1 MANKAKFTDKYIRD
15 LVPPPSTRVRVWDK
29 DRPYL
34 VLDVFPNGRKVFRAY
49 YRRLGKPAYCTIGT
63 YGVDSMTLKKA
74 VDAAIKIRA
83 KALDGICPIEER
95 REKDEEK
102 KAAHKAQDNQ
112 QELILRNFLEQV
124 YIPDAKRRGMK
135 TIDKTDQMVR
145 SHFADFL
152 DYRLDHITRK
162 IIENWQIEAKDRGLK
177 PSSINR
183 ALNPLRA
190 IMTIA
195 VEKEYL
201 EIHPLKR
208 CKNLS
213 VQDDMKERYLSAEEE
228 TRLRNQLE
236 KRNQEKSIRLPP
248 DDERVYADHIM
259 PIVLVALNTGMRRGE
274 IFQLTWDNVSFNNKH
289 ITVSAE
295 TAKSSKKRH
304 ISMNN
309 ETQRVLD
316 NWRKQSSRV
325 GLVFPNPANGKPL
338 VEIKS
343 MWVNILND
351 AEIHNFR
358 FHDLRHTFAS
368 KLVMKGAPL
377 YTVQK
382 LLGHS
387 TLEMTMRYA
396 HLSPDSTAQAVALLD

>member
-15 LVPPPSTRVRVWDK
+15 LSPQSARVRVWDTES
-29 DRPYL
+29 PYL
-34 VLDVFPNGRKVFRAY
+34 VLDVLPTGKKVFRAY
-49 YRRLGKPAYCTIGT
+49 YRRAGKPAYSTIDT
-63 YGVDSMTLKKA
+63 YGAITLKGARDA
-74 VDAAIKIRA
+74 VLKIRA
-83 KALDGICPIEER
+83 QAREGVCPVEER
-95 REKDEEK
+95 RKVKVKAEENQ
-102 KAAHKAQDNQ
+102 KAQDNQ
-112 QELILRNFLEQV
+112 RELLLRNFLEQV

-152 DYRLDHITRK
+152 DYRLDHITPK
-162 IIENWQIEAKDRGLK
+162 MIEKWQTDALAKGLK
-177 PSSINR
+177 PTSINR

-248 DDERVYADHIM
+248 DDERIYADHIM
-259 PIVLVALNTGMRRGE
+259 PIILVALNTGMRRGE
-274 IFQLTWDNVSFNNKH
+274 IFQLTWDNVSFKNNI
-289 ITVSAE
+289 ITVTAD
-295 TAKSSKKRH
+295 TAKSSRKRY
-304 ISMNN
+304 INMNK
-309 ETQRVLD
+309 ETQRVLED
-316 NWRKQSSRV
+316 WNIYSSRV
-325 GLVFPNPANGKPL
+325 GLVFPNPATGKPI
-338 VEIKS
+338 VDIKS
-343 MWVNILND
+343 MWINILGD

-368 KLVMKGAPL
+368 NLVMKGAPL
-377 YTVQK
+377 YMVQK

>member
-15 LVPPPSTRVRVWDK
+15 LSPQSARVRVWDTES
-29 DRPYL
+29 PYL
-34 VLDVFPNGRKVFRAY
+34 VLDVLPTGKKVFRAY
-49 YRRLGKPAYCTIGT
+49 YRRAGKPAYSTIDT
-63 YGVDSMTLKKA
+63 YGAITLKGARDA
-74 VDAAIKIRA
+74 VLKIRA
-83 KALDGICPIEER
+83 QAREGVCPVEER
-95 REKDEEK
+95 RKVKVKAEENQ
-102 KAAHKAQDNQ
+102 KAQDNQ
-112 QELILRNFLEQV
+112 RELLLRNFLEQV

-152 DYRLDHITRK
+152 DYRLDHITPK
-162 IIENWQIEAKDRGLK
+162 MIEKWQTDALAKGLK
-177 PSSINR
+177 PTSINR

-248 DDERVYADHIM
+248 DDERIYADHIM
-259 PIVLVALNTGMRRGE
+259 PIILVVLNTGMRRGE
-274 IFQLTWDNVSFNNKH
+274 IFQLTWDNVSFKNNI
-289 ITVSAE
+289 ITVTAD
-295 TAKSSKKRH
+295 TAKSSRKRY
-304 ISMNN
+304 INMNK
-309 ETQRVLD
+309 ETQRVLED
-316 NWRKQSSRV
+316 WNIYSSRV
-325 GLVFPNPANGKPL
+325 GLVFPNPATGKSL

-343 MWVNILND
+343 MWVNILKD
-351 AEIHNFR
+351 AGIDNFR

-368 KLVMKGAPL
+368 NLVMKGAPL
-377 YTVQK
+377 YMVQK

>member
-15 LVPPPSTRVRVWDK
+15 LSPQSARVRVWDTES
-29 DRPYL
+29 PYL
-34 VLDVFPNGRKVFRAY
+34 VLDVLPTGKKVFRAY
-49 YRRLGKPAYCTIGT
+49 YRRAGKPAYSTIDT
-63 YGVDSMTLKKA
+63 YGAITLKGARDA
-74 VDAAIKIRA
+74 VLKIRA
-83 KALDGICPIEER
+83 QAREGVCPVEER
-95 REKDEEK
+95 RKVKVKAEENQ
-102 KAAHKAQDNQ
+102 KAQDNQ
-112 QELILRNFLEQV
+112 RELLLRNFLEQV

-152 DYRLDHITRK
+152 DYRLDHITPK
-162 IIENWQIEAKDRGLK
+162 MIEKWQTDALAKGLK
-177 PSSINR
+177 PTSINR

-248 DDERVYADHIM
+248 DDERIYADHII
-259 PIVLVALNTGMRRGE
+259 PIILVALNTGMRRGE
-274 IFQLTWDNVSFNNKH
+274 IFQLTWDNVSFKNNI
-289 ITVSAE
+289 ITVTAD
-295 TAKSSKKRH
+295 TAKSSRKRY
-304 ISMNN
+304 INMNK
-309 ETQRVLD
+309 ETQRVLED
-316 NWRKQSSRV
+316 WNIYSSRV
-325 GLVFPNPANGKPL
+325 GLVFPNPATGKSL

-343 MWVNILND
+343 MWVNILKD
-351 AEIHNFR
+351 AGIDNFR

-368 KLVMKGAPL
+368 NLVMKGAPL
-377 YTVQK
+377 YMVQK

>member
-15 LVPPPSTRVRVWDK
+15 LSPQSARVRVWDTES
-29 DRPYL
+29 PYL
-34 VLDVFPNGRKVFRAY
+34 VLDVLPTGKKVFRAY
-49 YRRLGKPAYCTIGT
+49 YRRAGKPAYSTIDT
-63 YGVDSMTLKKA
+63 YGAITLKGARDA
-74 VDAAIKIRA
+74 VLKIRA
-83 KALDGICPIEER
+83 QAREGVCPVEER
-95 REKDEEK
+95 RKVKVKAEENQ
-102 KAAHKAQDNQ
+102 KAQDNQ
-112 QELILRNFLEQV
+112 RELLLRNFLEQV

-152 DYRLDHITRK
+152 DYRLDHITQK
-162 IIENWQIEAKDRGLK
+162 MIEKWQTDALAKGLK
-177 PSSINR
+177 PTSINR

-228 TRLRNQLE
+228 TRLRKQLE
-236 KRNQEKSIRLPP
+236 KRNHEKSIRLPP
-248 DDERVYADHIM
+248 DDERIYADHIM

-274 IFQLTWDNVSFNNKH
+274 IFQLTWDNVSFKNNI
-289 ITVSAE
+289 ITVAAD
-295 TAKSSKKRH
+295 TAKSSRKRH
-304 ISMNN
+304 INMNK
-309 ETQRVLD
+309 EIQRVLND
-316 NWRKQSSRV
+316 WNKHSSRV
-325 GLVFPNPANGKPL
+325 GLVFPNPETGKLL
-338 VEIKS
+338 VDIKS
-343 MWVNILND
+343 MWVNILKD

-368 KLVMKGAPL
+368 NLVMKGAPL
-377 YTVQK
+377 YMVQK

>member
-15 LVPPPSTRVRVWDK
+15 LSPQSARVRVWDTES
-29 DRPYL
+29 PYL
-34 VLDVFPNGRKVFRAY
+34 VLDVLPTGKKVFRAY
-49 YRRLGKPAYCTIGT
+49 YRRAGKPAYSTIDT
-63 YGVDSMTLKKA
+63 YGAITLKGARDA
-74 VDAAIKIRA
+74 VLKIRA
-83 KALDGICPIEER
+83 QAREGVCPVEER
-95 REKDEEK
+95 RKVKVKAEENQ
-102 KAAHKAQDNQ
+102 KAQDNQ
-112 QELILRNFLEQV
+112 RELLLRNFLEQV

-152 DYRLDHITRK
+152 DYRLDHITPK
-162 IIENWQIEAKDRGLK
+162 MIEKWQTDALAKGLK
-177 PSSINR
+177 PTSINR

-248 DDERVYADHIM
+248 DDEQIYADHIM
-259 PIVLVALNTGMRRGE
+259 PIILVALNTGMRRGE
-274 IFQLTWDNVSFNNKH
+274 IFQLTWDNVSFKNNI
-289 ITVSAE
+289 ITVTAD
-295 TAKSSKKRH
+295 TAKSSRKRY
-304 ISMNN
+304 INMNK
-309 ETQRVLD
+309 ETQRVLED
-316 NWRKQSSRV
+316 WNIYSSRV
-325 GLVFPNPANGKPL
+325 GLVFPNPATGKSL

-343 MWVNILND
+343 MWVNILKD
-351 AEIHNFR
+351 AGIDNFR

-368 KLVMKGAPL
+368 NLVMKGAPL
-377 YTVQK
+377 YMVQK

>member
-15 LVPPPSTRVRVWDK
+15 LSPQSARVRVWDTES
-29 DRPYL
+29 PYL
-34 VLDVFPNGRKVFRAY
+34 VLDVLPTGKKVFRAY
-49 YRRLGKPAYCTIGT
+49 YRRAGKPAYSTIDT
-63 YGVDSMTLKKA
+63 YGAITLKGARDA
-74 VDAAIKIRA
+74 VLKIRA
-83 KALDGICPIEER
+83 QAREGVCPVEER
-95 REKDEEK
+95 RKVKVKAEENQ
-102 KAAHKAQDNQ
+102 KAQDNQ
-112 QELILRNFLEQV
+112 RELLLRNFLEQV

-152 DYRLDHITRK
+152 DYRLDHITPK
-162 IIENWQIEAKDRGLK
+162 MIEKWQTDALAKGLK
-177 PSSINR
+177 PTSINR

-248 DDERVYADHIM
+248 DDERIYADHIM
-259 PIVLVALNTGMRRGE
+259 PIILVALNTGMRRGE
-274 IFQLTWDNVSFNNKH
+274 IFQLTWDNVSFKNNI
-289 ITVSAE
+289 ITVTAD
-295 TAKSSKKRH
+295 TAKSSRKRY
-304 ISMNN
+304 INMNK
-309 ETQRVLD
+309 ETQRVLED
-316 NWRKQSSRV
+316 WNIYSSRV
-325 GLVFPNPANGKPL
+325 GLVFPNPATGKSL

-343 MWVNILND
+343 MWVNILKD
-351 AEIHNFR
+351 AGIDNFR

-368 KLVMKGAPL
+368 NLVMKGAPL
-377 YTVQK
+377 YMVQK

>member
-15 LVPPPSTRVRVWDK
+15 LSPQSARVRVWDTES
-29 DRPYL
+29 PYL
-34 VLDVFPNGRKVFRAY
+34 VLDVLPTGKKVFRAY
-49 YRRLGKPAYCTIGT
+49 YRRAGKPAYSTIDT
-63 YGVDSMTLKKA
+63 YGAITLKGARDA
-74 VDAAIKIRA
+74 VLKIRA
-83 KALDGICPIEER
+83 QAREGVCPVEER
-95 REKDEEK
+95 RKVKVKAEENQ
-102 KAAHKAQDNQ
+102 KAQDNQ
-112 QELILRNFLEQV
+112 RELLLRNFLEQV

-152 DYRLDHITRK
+152 DYRLDHITPK
-162 IIENWQIEAKDRGLK
+162 MIEKWQTDALAKGLK
-177 PSSINR
+177 PTSINR

-248 DDERVYADHIM
+248 DDERIYADHIM

-274 IFQLTWDNVSFNNKH
+274 IFQLTWDNVSFKNNI
-289 ITVSAE
+289 ITVTAD
-295 TAKSSKKRH
+295 TAKSSRKRY
-304 ISMNN
+304 INMNK
-309 ETQRVLD
+309 ETQRVLED
-316 NWRKQSSRV
+316 WNIYSSRV
-325 GLVFPNPANGKPL
+325 GLVFPNPATGKSL

-343 MWVNILND
+343 MWVNILKD
-351 AEIHNFR
+351 AGIDNFR

-368 KLVMKGAPL
+368 NLVMKGAPL
-377 YTVQK
+377 YMVQK

>member
-15 LVPPPSTRVRVWDK
+15 LSPQSARVRVWDTES
-29 DRPYL
+29 PYL
-34 VLDVFPNGRKVFRAY
+34 VLDVLPTGKKVFRAY
-49 YRRLGKPAYCTIGT
+49 YRRAGKPAYSTIDT
-63 YGVDSMTLKKA
+63 YGAITLKGARDA
-74 VDAAIKIRA
+74 VLKIRA
-83 KALDGICPIEER
+83 QAREGVCPVEER
-95 REKDEEK
+95 RKVKVKAEEDR
-102 KAAHKAQDNQ
+102 KAQDNQ
-112 QELILRNFLEQV
+112 RELLLRNFLEQV

-152 DYRLDHITRK
+152 DYRLDHITPK
-162 IIENWQIEAKDRGLK
+162 MIEKWQTDALAKGLK
-177 PSSINR
+177 PTSINR

-248 DDERVYADHIM
+248 DDERIYADHIM

-274 IFQLTWDNVSFNNKH
+274 IFQLTWDNVSFKNNI
-289 ITVSAE
+289 ITVAAD
-295 TAKSSKKRH
+295 TAKSSRKRY
-304 ISMNN
+304 INMNK
-309 ETQRVLD
+309 EIQRVLND
-316 NWRKQSSRV
+316 WNKYSSRV
-325 GLVFPNPANGKPL
+325 GLVFPNPETGKRL
-338 VEIKS
+338 VDIKS
-343 MWVNILND
+343 MWVNILKD

-368 KLVMKGAPL
+368 NLVMKGAPL
-377 YTVQK
+377 YMVQK

>member
-15 LVPPPSTRVRVWDK
+15 LSPQSARVRVWDTES
-29 DRPYL
+29 PYL
-34 VLDVFPNGRKVFRAY
+34 VLDVLPTGKKVFRAY
-49 YRRLGKPAYCTIGT
+49 YRRAGKPAYSTIDT
-63 YGVDSMTLKKA
+63 YGAITLKGARDA
-74 VDAAIKIRA
+74 VLKIRA
-83 KALDGICPIEER
+83 QAREGVCPVEER
-95 REKDEEK
+95 RKVKVKVEEDR
-102 KAAHKAQDNQ
+102 KAQDNQ
-112 QELILRNFLEQV
+112 RELLLRNFLEQV

-152 DYRLDHITRK
+152 DYRLDHITPK
-162 IIENWQIEAKDRGLK
+162 MIEKWQTDAKDKGLK

-248 DDERVYADHIM
+248 DDEQIYADHIM
-259 PIVLVALNTGMRRGE
+259 PIILVALNTGMRRGE
-274 IFQLTWDNVSFNNKH
+274 IFQLTWDNVSFKNNI
-289 ITVSAE
+289 ITVAAD
-295 TAKSSKKRH
+295 TAKSSRKRY
-304 ISMNN
+304 INMNK
-309 ETQRVLD
+309 EIQRVLND
-316 NWRKQSSRV
+316 WNKYSSRV
-325 GLVFPNPANGKPL
+325 GLVFPNPETGKRL
-338 VEIKS
+338 VDIKS
-343 MWVNILND
+343 MWVNILKD

-368 KLVMKGAPL
+368 NLVMKGAPL
-377 YTVQK
+377 YMVQK

>member
-15 LVPPPSTRVRVWDK
+15 LSPQSARVRVWDTES
-29 DRPYL
+29 PYL
-34 VLDVFPNGRKVFRAY
+34 VLDVLPTGKKVFRAY
-49 YRRLGKPAYCTIGT
+49 YRRAGKPAYSTIDT
-63 YGVDSMTLKKA
+63 YGAITLKGARDA
-74 VDAAIKIRA
+74 VLKIRA
-83 KALDGICPIEER
+83 QAREGVCPVEER
-95 REKDEEK
+95 RKVKVKAEEDR
-102 KAAHKAQDNQ
+102 KAQDNQ
-112 QELILRNFLEQV
+112 RELLLRNFLEQV

-152 DYRLDHITRK
+152 DYRLDHITPK
-162 IIENWQIEAKDRGLK
+162 MIEKWQTDAKDKGLK

-201 EIHPLKR
+201 EVHPLKR

-213 VQDDMKERYLSAEEE
+213 VQDDMKERYLSPEEE

-274 IFQLTWDNVSFNNKH
+274 IFQLTWDNVSFKNNI
-289 ITVSAE
+289 ITV
-295 TAKSSKKRH
+295 TADTSKSSKKRH
-304 ISMNN
+304 INMNK
-309 ETQRVLD
+309 EIQRVLD
-316 NWRKQSSRV
+316 NWRKQSSRG
-325 GLVFPNPANGKPL
+325 GLIFPNPVNGKL
-338 VEIKS
+338 LIDIKS
-343 MWVNILND
+343 MWVNILKD
-351 AEIHNFR
+351 AEINNFR

-368 KLVMKGAPL
+368 NLVMKGAPL
-377 YTVQK
+377 YMVQK

-396 HLSPDSTAQAVALLD
+396 HLSPDSTAQAVSLLD